1 MLNINV
7 VLNEESMFLRN
18 TVHLYIVSH
27 VITQGY
33 DI

>member
-7 VLNEESMFLRN
+7 VLNEENMFLRN
-18 TVHLYIVSH
+18 TVYLYIVSN
-27 VITQGY
+27 VITRGY